1 MGLLEILD
9 PLDHKEQLVQ
19 MVLETRERLV
29 FKDILVLLAVKVLLV
44 LLEILVLLDTQ
55 ENWEIL
61 EIRAQEEED
70 QLAKLDI
77 MEGPAQLD
85 ELGLLVLVLP
95 AHKEYKEISDQ
106 LDQAK
111 LVKWE

>member
-9 PLDHKEQLVQ
+9 PLDHKVQLVQ

-29 FKDILVLLAVKVLLV
+29 FKDILVLQAVKVLLV

-70 QLAKLDI
+70 QLAQLGI

-85 ELGLLVLVLP
+85 ELGLPVLVLP
-95 AHKEYKEISDQ
+95 AHKEFKELSDQ
-106 LDQAK
+106 LDRVK
-111 LVKWE
+111 LVK